1 MSFAEDARKAREMGL
16 SYGKY
21 IARYGKSPEQVR
33 REAEARRDSD
43 AERVI
48 RRSYAHTETE
58 KENHD
63 LKRICKNCGRVIS
76 SNRQQTFCCRSC
88 YTDYYQTHKKNRPK
102 KATDEICYMAV
113 DRTRFLRAL
122 GCSKLTQKR
131 LAEISGCGKSTI
143 GHIASGRRTTLGT
156 IKRIAD
162 ALKITVDELVAQEGQ

>member
-1 MSFAEDARKAREMGL
+1 MSFAEDARTAREMGL
-16 SYGKY
+16 SYGQY
-21 IARYGKSPEQVR
+21 IARYGKSPAQVS

-43 AERVI
+43 ADKVI

-63 LKRICKNCGRVIS
+63 LKWICKNCGRVIS

-88 YTDYYQTHKKNRPK
+88 YTDYHQAHKKNRHQ
-102 KATDEICYMAV
+102 KATDRSYVAV

-122 GCSKLTQKR
+122 GGCNLTQKK

-143 GHIASGRRTTLGT
+143 GHIAGGRRTKLETLQ
-156 IKRIAD
+156 KLAK
-162 ALKITVDELVAQEGQ
+162 AMKITVDELVIQEV

>member
-16 SYGKY
+16 SYGQY
-21 IARYGKSPEQVR
+21 IARYGKSPEQVS

-43 AERVI
+43 ADKVI

-122 GCSKLTQKR
+122 GSCNLTQKK
-131 LAEISGCGKSTI
+131 LAEISGCAKSTI
-143 GHIASGRRTTLGT
+143 GHIAGGRRTKLETLQ
-156 IKRIAD
+156 KLAK
-162 ALKITVDELVAQEGQ
+162 AMKITVDELVVQEV

>member
-16 SYGKY
+16 SYGQY

-43 AERVI
+43 ADKVI
-48 RRSYAHTETE
+48 RRSYAHTEAK
-58 KENHD
+58 KENHELD
-63 LKRICKNCGRVIS
+63 RVCKNCGRIIPG
-76 SNRQQTFCCRSC
+76 NRQQTFCCRSC
-88 YTDYYQTHKKNRPK
+88 YTDYHQAHKKNRHQ
-102 KATDEICYMAV
+102 KATDRSYVAV

>member
-43 AERVI
+43 ADKVI
-48 RRSYAHTETE
+48 RRSYAHTEAK
-58 KENHD
+58 KENHELD
-63 LKRICKNCGRVIS
+63 RVCKNCGRIIPG
-76 SNRQQTFCCRSC
+76 NRQQTFCCRSC
-88 YTDYYQTHKKNRPK
+88 YTDYHQAHKKNRHQ
-102 KATDEICYMAV
+102 KATDRSYVAV

-122 GCSKLTQKR
+122 GSCNLTQKK

-143 GHIASGRRTTLGT
+143 GHIAGGRRTKLETLQKLAKA
-156 IKRIAD
+156 I
-162 ALKITVDELVAQEGQ
+162 KITVDELVVQEV